1 MLLIIALHTHSV
13 IPKMSFLCD
22 DCDHTHNQSCLSCEQ
37 LKSVLREIKA
47 ELLATNIND
56 EECDSILF
64 LYQQSAQAIKSW
76 KAHQLRSIQQD
87 KAWTCRLDELDS
99 TSILI
104 TQDWAMKFL
113 PQRYRKT
120 QKDWF
125 CSCNPKVQSRKRNSC
140 CHRRPHPKK
149 SQERPPRDFDSI
161 STSRQCRMLPQCSHA
176 ICMSFDES
184 RNRDNSKESRFQW
197 PPRG

>member
-87 KAWTCRLDELDS
+87 KA
-99 TSILI
+99 
-104 TQDWAMKFL
+104 
-113 PQRYRKT
+113 
-120 QKDWF
+120 
-125 CSCNPKVQSRKRNSC
+125 
-140 CHRRPHPKK
+140 
-149 SQERPPRDFDSI
+149 
-161 STSRQCRMLPQCSHA
+161 
-176 ICMSFDES
+176 
-184 RNRDNSKESRFQW
+184 
-197 PPRG
+197 